1 MKETDLKRAYNNV
14 LSQALSSSQQY
25 LFSGNLFGDIFVL
38 SLKELEKGT
47 EEPPS
52 KLKIFPQGSALEIN
66 CLAFRRDFLIV
77 GTVGVVYGLQWN
89 EDDEKLSTNRLW
101 EVKIPMQADAVE
113 VPDVNSL
120 WLSPDTDTLFAGCG
134 DGIIYQISLE
144 DGRVERDYRGHT
156 DYVHSVVGNSNGQ
169 IFSGAE
175 DGTVRVWTT
184 KQMEQTSMI
193 EPYKTPKLHRP
204 DWGKW
209 IGSVAVNDD
218 WLLCGGGPRAS
229 IFHLRSLGS
238 TCVLDFPGGVHV
250 CDFVDDGVFIGG
262 EHNHVHSY
270 TLNGALQ
277 ANIPV
282 EHTACYSIVWQTT
295 PMKIMSIAGFSN
307 RLHILKDFRF
317 LDRKID
323 LYGNVEGEEDAEE
336 GDEEEFEEIESF
348 NCAAA

>member
-1 MKETDLKRAYNNV
+1 MKEKDLKRAYNNV
-14 LSQALSSSQQY
+14 LAQVISSSKQY
-25 LFSGNLFGDIFVL
+25 LFAGNLFGDIFVL
-38 SLKELEKGT
+38 SLKELDKGA
-47 EEPPS
+47 EEPPG
-52 KLKIFPQGSALEIN
+52 KLKIFPQGSTVDIN
-66 CLAFRRDFLIV
+66 CLQFRRDFLIV

-89 EDDEKLSTNRLW
+89 EDDEVLSTKRSW
-101 EVKIPMQADAVE
+101 EVKIPMQSDAVE

-120 WLSPDTDTLFAGCG
+120 WLSTDTDTLFAGCG

-144 DGRVERDYRGHT
+144 DGRIERDYRGHT

-175 DGTVRVWTT
+175 DGTVRFWST
-184 KQMEQTSMI
+184 KQLEQTSMI
-193 EPYKTPKLHRP
+193 EPYTKSQLIRP

-229 IFHLRSLGS
+229 IFHLRSLES
-238 TCVLDFPGGVHV
+238 TCVFDFPGRVHV

-262 EHNHVHSY
+262 EHNHVQSY
-270 TLNGALQ
+270 TLNGMLQ

-282 EHTACYSIVWQTT
+282 EHTACYSTVWQTA
-295 PMKIMSIAGFSN
+295 PIKFMSIAGFSN

-317 LDRKID
+317 LDSKID
-323 LYGNVEGEEDAEE
+323 LYGNVLGEEDKESEE
-336 GDEEEFEEIESF
+336 DLEELEAFT
-348 NCAAA
+348 CAAAC